1 MVGLARIKVAPHGHG
16 PGAITGLYQIG
27 SGQRARLFQ
36 QQCDQDG
43 KKAHCFIIAA
53 LFTGLLQLLSQA
65 AKKR

>member
-1 MVGLARIKVAPHGHG
+1 MGLARIEVAAHGHG
-16 PGAITGLYQIG
+16 PGAVTGLHQVG
-27 SGQRARLFQ
+27 PGQRTRLLQ

-53 LFTGLLQLLSQA
+53 LFVGSLQLLSQA